1 MYIEQFKNSKF
12 NFLLY
17 LPFPIF
23 FFGMMILNFIAIK
36 LLKLDVNAI
45 MKDEIATKG
54 VNRFFIE
61 TLIPFV
67 IGIILLFLWVK
78 FVQKESITSL
88 TTSRKSVDWK
98 RIFFS
103 FVLWGAIT
111 ILLTAVSYYLSPND
125 FVWNFNPNKFY
136 TFLLLAICL
145 VPLQTSFE
153 EYLFRAHIMQGVGV
167 LTNSRLIPLLFTSIT
182 FGLMHL
188 ANPEVEKMGYI
199 VMVYYI
205 GTGLFLGILAL
216 MDDGLELSLGFHAA
230 NNLITALLVTSDW
243 TAFQTD
249 SVLKDISQPEASFDI
264 VLPVLV
270 IYPILLFIFSKKY
283 NWTNWKEKLTGKLIE
298 IPQDK

>member
-36 LLKLDVNAI
+36 LLKLDVNTI

-54 VNRFFIE
+54 VNRFFVE

-78 FVQKESITSL
+78 FVQKQSITSL

-103 FVLWGAIT
+103 FALWGAIT

>member
-17 LPFPIF
+17 LPFPIS

-36 LLKLDVNAI
+36 LLKLDVNTI

-54 VNRFFIE
+54 VNRFFVE

-78 FVQKESITSL
+78 FVQKQSITSL

-103 FVLWGAIT
+103 FALWGAIT

>member
-36 LLKLDVNAI
+36 LLKLDVNTI

-54 VNRFFIE
+54 VNRFFVE

-67 IGIILLFLWVK
+67 IGIILLFLWVR
-78 FVQKESITSL
+78 FVQKQSITSL

-103 FVLWGAIT
+103 FALWGAIT